1 MVIYNILRL
10 HIKKGNFMKT
20 MKLSNGIEI
29 PMLGYGVY
37 QVTPEECERCV
48 SDAIN
53 AGYRHIDTAQAYNN
67 EEGVGNAIKK
77 SGIDRKEFFI
87 TTKVW
92 VTNYGE
98 GKTALSIDESLR
110 KLGTDY
116 IDLLLMHQPFGDYY
130 GAWRDMEK
138 AYKAGKVRSIGISNF
153 YPDRFIDLYHF
164 SDVKPMVNQIETHPF
179 FQRSYDHKYME
190 KYNIAH
196 ESWGPFAEGRNNLF
210 SNPTLKKVGEKYGK
224 TVGQVVLRFLI
235 QSDVIVFPKSVH
247 VERIKEN
254 INVFDFNLTE
264 KDMSVIRGLDTNT
277 SSFFDHRTA
286 ESAEMFMKWF

>member
-1 MVIYNILRL
+1 
-10 HIKKGNFMKT
+10 MKT

-77 SGIDRKEFFI
+77 SGIDRKDFFI

-164 SDVKPMVNQIETHPF
+164 SNVKPMVNQIETHPF
-179 FQRSYDHKYME
+179 FQRNYDHKYME

-210 SNPTLKKVGEKYGK
+210 SNPTLKNIGEKYGK

-254 INVFDFNLTE
+254 INVFDFNLTNE
-264 KDMSVIRGLDTNT
+264 DMSVIRELDTNT